1 MFSWQVRKD
10 EISESPVHLCGT
22 PLLPVYV
29 KARSSKLVFAESALA
44 LDWQG
49 DPREVS

>member
-1 MFSWQVRKD
+1 M
-10 EISESPVHLCGT
+10 ISESPVHLCST
-22 PLLPVYV
+22 SLLPVYM
-29 KARSSKLVFAESALA
+29 KARSSELVFAETALA